1 MTLRRTAA
9 LAAAAA
15 MLCAAAPAP
24 TPAPQFDRAAW
35 KADFQR
41 IKAGLAQGYANL
53 DWQVER
59 RGFSLVRANDQIET
73 MLDQANSDVEA
84 VVVFYR
90 LFDAF
95 NDPHLR
101 LLPGTPPEQAALLPR
116 QSLVGEPMKASDA
129 CGSEHYADGKAAT
142 SLPYATSPEWHE
154 VAKGPFQAGL
164 IGDIGVIRIP
174 AFGED
179 RYRSVCQSVA
189 KPGLEGR
196 DLQLAT
202 RAELN
207 RRLIALIGELRTA
220 GMTKLVIDVSGN
232 GGGSEW
238 SSEAAAM
245 MSAGTLKRNAPR
257 LVGPKCDRSAIW
269 LKTPVC
275 SIYAAPLETETLKG
289 TGIWTGPLAVLT
301 DRRSAS
307 ATEEFVTWLKDND
320 RATIAGERTYGA
332 GCGYVD
338 GGSAIRL
345 QAANLHVM
353 MPDCSRYT
361 RDGVNE
367 IEGITPNVAIDW
379 MTLTPANAAGALRG
393 LFANRS

>member
-24 TPAPQFDRAAW
+24 TPAPQFERAAW

-41 IKAGLAQGYANL
+41 IKAGLAQGDANI
-53 DWQVER
+53 DWQVDR
-59 RGFSLVRANDQIET
+59 RGFNLVRAYQQIET

-95 NDPHLR
+95 DDPHLR
-101 LLPGTPPEQAALLPR
+101 LLPGAPPEQATLLPR
-116 QSLVGEPMKASDA
+116 QSLVGETMKASDA

-154 VAKGPFQAGL
+154 IAKGPFQAGL

-220 GMTKLVIDVSGN
+220 GMTKLVIDVSGY

-257 LVGPKCDRSAIW
+257 LVGPKCERSAIW

-275 SIYAAPLETETLKG
+275 SIYAAPLETETLRG
-289 TGIWTGPLAVLT
+289 TSIWTGP
-301 DRRSAS
+301 
-307 ATEEFVTWLKDND
+307 
-320 RATIAGERTYGA
+320 
-332 GCGYVD
+332 
-338 GGSAIRL
+338 
-345 QAANLHVM
+345 QA
-353 MPDCSRYT
+353 
-361 RDGVNE
+361 E
-367 IEGITPNVAIDW
+367 
-379 MTLTPANAAGALRG
+379 
-393 LFANRS
+393 

>member
-1 MTLRRTAA
+1 
-9 LAAAAA
+9 

-24 TPAPQFDRAAW
+24 KSTPVFDRAAW

-41 IKAGLAQGYANL
+41 IKDGLAQGYANL

-59 RGFSLVRANDQIET
+59 RNFNLVRANEQIDT
-73 MLDQANSDVEA
+73 MLDKANSDVEA
-84 VVVFYR
+84 VVVLYR
-90 LFDAF
+90 LVDACQ
-95 NDPHLR
+95 DPHLR
-101 LLPGTPPEQAALLPR
+101 LLPGPPPSGAALLPR
-116 QSLVGEPMKASDA
+116 QSLVGEPMQAADP
-129 CGSEHYADGKAAT
+129 CGAEHYADGKAAT
-142 SLPYATSPEWHE
+142 SLPYAKAGEWHP
-154 VAKGPFQAGL
+154 VAQAPFQAGL
-164 IGDIGVIRIP
+164 IGDVGVLRIP

-189 KPGLEGR
+189 KSGMAAR
-196 DLQLAT
+196 DVQLAT

-207 RRLIALIGELRTA
+207 RRLTAIIGELRA
-220 GMTKLVIDVSGN
+220 GGMTKLVIDVSGN

-238 SSEAAAM
+238 SSEVAAM
-245 MSAGTLKRNAPR
+245 MSGGTLKRTAPR
-257 LVGPKCDRSAIW
+257 LAAPTCDRRDIW
-269 LKTPVC
+269 LKKPVC
-275 SIYAAPLETETLKG
+275 SIYGAPAEEETLQG
-289 TGIWTGPLAVLT
+289 TGVWTGPLAILT

-307 ATEEFVTWLKDND
+307 ATEEFITWLKGND

-353 MPDCSRYT
+353 MPNCSRYT

-367 IEGITPNVAIDW
+367 IEGIAPNVAVDW
-379 MTLTPANAAGALRG
+379 MTLTPAASAAMLRG
-393 LFANRS
+393 LFAKPS